1 MNYIDTSL
9 VVAALDSTS
18 EKRSKYASTIL
29 GRTREKVVSQL
40 FLLELASAISRK
52 PELIKAVAME
62 ENNKPASVLLA
73 YLVYLLSKYDLKFLP
88 LSGEQVATPFGR
100 VNTEVGSGLALAAEL
115 KLRSLDLLHVAQLLL
130 FKDRGYTIES
140 LLTSDADF
148 LRAEKFLEQHGVKLL
163 VIQK

>member
-9 VVAALDSTS
+9 VVTALDSIS
-18 EKRSKYASTIL
+18 EKRSKYASKIL

-62 ENNKPASVLLA
+62 ENNPASILLA

-100 VNTEVGSGLALAAEL
+100 VNTEIGSGLALAADL